1 MLNTYYVPG
10 SVVNTICLSQ
20 SSEADNILI
29 LQMRKQKHREVNKQ
43 FGQGN
48 NKLWIQSSDP
58 GSLIL
63 ELFF

>member
-48 NKLWIQSSDP
+48 NKL
-58 GSLIL
+58 
-63 ELFF
+63 